1 MPGVT
6 AAMLKKP
13 YPAMRLVPSSPIHLA
28 NCARSPHGEPDS
40 GKPAREYFVRRAA
53 IGMGFSFQ
61 IE

>member
-1 MPGVT
+1 
-6 AAMLKKP
+6 MLKKP